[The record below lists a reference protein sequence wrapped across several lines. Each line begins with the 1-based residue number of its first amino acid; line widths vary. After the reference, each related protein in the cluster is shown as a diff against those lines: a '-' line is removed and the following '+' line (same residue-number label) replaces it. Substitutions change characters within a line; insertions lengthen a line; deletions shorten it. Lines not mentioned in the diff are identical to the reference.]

1 MNSSKAFVLTN
12 KSTDI
17 GQERHSSFTHFLDL
31 IDACG
36 FDLSVGRSRPAIGD
50 LSIYKLIFIDYSVA
64 PLPELLSLD
73 VFSSLY
79 KNRLVLFDV
88 QESEYKVEALALKMG
103 VRGVFYENDKL
114 ENVIKGIQQIKN
126 GKYWFKRDTMETA
139 LRQLIG
145 EINPSEKA
153 NFNHKSEGS
162 LTLTKRENMILV
174 LIAQGGQNKEIAEQ
188 LHISINTV
196 KTHIHSIFR
205 KTNCRNRVELIK
217 WSMEQQTTA

>member
-17 GQERHSSFTHFLDL
+17 GYERHSSFTHFLDL

-36 FDLSVGRSRPAIGD
+36 FDLSVGPNRPAIND
-50 LSIYKLIFIDYSVA
+50 LSVYKLIFIDYSVA
-64 PLPELLSLD
+64 PLSELLSLD

-79 KNRLVLFDV
+79 KNRLVLFNV
-88 QESEYKVEALALKMG
+88 QDKEHKVEALALEMG

-145 EINPSEKA
+145 EINPSKKA
-153 NFNHKSEGS
+153 NFTHTSEGS